1 MIKIAVFIV
10 CFLPMLAMSQGTT
23 PGWQEFSLGKPPL
36 SLRLPGM
43 PTAQKAALP
52 PQAMSYISQYE
63 GYYLQDDP
71 GGLVVTIMHVIYANN
86 VIADPKGAAEGT
98 NGQWE
103 ATGSKVAVL
112 NTSDTK
118 VSGRIA
124 LQERGKLVMQGQ
136 EHDFMD
142 IIVVEG
148 SKLWQIIIM
157 VPAKNATLKSTMEK
171 IASSVTFR

>member
-1 MIKIAVFIV
+1 MIKITAFIF
-10 CFLPMLAMSQGTT
+10 CFLPILAFGQGTT

-36 SLRLPGM
+36 SLRLPGI
-43 PTAQKAALP
+43 PSTQKAALP
-52 PQAMSYISQYE
+52 AKAMSYISHYE

-71 GGLVVTIMHVIYANN
+71 GGLVVTIMHVVYANN

-103 ATGSKVAVL
+103 ATGSKVAVT
-112 NTSDTK
+112 NTTENK

-124 LQERGKLVMQGQ
+124 LQERGKLLMQGQ

-148 SKLWQIIIM
+148 SKLWQVIIM
-157 VPAKNATLKSTMEK
+157 VPSKNATLKSTMEK
-171 IASSVTFR
+171 IASSVTFK